1 MSLFVPRPY
10 TKEQVTIRIDV
21 EKLEQID
28 AFTRDYHISRS
39 EFINRCID
47 FAMEHMPRETSSS
60 PHGKR
65 NPLDGAEKASL
76 TRSLFCLFGC
86 HKRGYPLRRI
96 NDQTSSKKNLV
107 HDVYGK
113 ITTL

>member
-39 EFINRCID
+39 EFINQRVNYFVEYMRRRTAKHRRPLWFLRC
-47 FAMEHMPRETSSS
+47 FFT
-60 PHGKR
+60 
-65 NPLDGAEKASL
+65 GALCAPSL
-76 TRSLFCLFGC
+76 
-86 HKRGYPLRRI
+86 
-96 NDQTSSKKNLV
+96 
-107 HDVYGK
+107 
-113 ITTL
+113 

>member
-65 NPLDGAEKASL
+65 TPLDGQ
-76 TRSLFCLFGC
+76 
-86 HKRGYPLRRI
+86 KRLR
-96 NDQTSSKKNLV
+96 
-107 HDVYGK
+107 
-113 ITTL
+113 